1 MEIICRATK
10 YNLISKCAILSH
22 TKLNNSLPR
31 PMDPNHDPNFG
42 LPPEEVPHDWE
53 YAQGS
58 DTFKRVSKIGRSN
71 MDFLEKLEASDG
83 GDNTR
88 WQVVKE
94 IGKER

>member
-1 MEIICRATK
+1 
-10 YNLISKCAILSH
+10 
-22 TKLNNSLPR
+22 
-31 PMDPNHDPNFG
+31 MDPNHDPNFG